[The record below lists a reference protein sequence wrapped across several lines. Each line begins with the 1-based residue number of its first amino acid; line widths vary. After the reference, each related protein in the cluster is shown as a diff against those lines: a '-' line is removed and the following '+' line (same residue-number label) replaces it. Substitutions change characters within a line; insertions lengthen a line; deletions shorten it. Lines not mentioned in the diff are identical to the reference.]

1 MPSRRWTL
9 ALSGALAAGAGLP
22 LRATAQS
29 AWPSRSITIIVPF
42 GPGGGTDILARLLA
56 QHIAPPLGQSVVI
69 DNRAGATG
77 TVGMAALARSRPDG
91 YTLAVAPNGTF
102 AMAPPLLSLPYDND
116 RAFAPIGLLATNA
129 MFVCVHPQAPWRTL
143 AELFEA
149 AKAQPGQLTYASSG
163 AGATNH
169 LGVELMLDMSGTT
182 MTHVSYRSAAQA
194 AQAVMTRESSIS
206 LADAAVALPYLRSGE
221 LRALAVTG
229 TERSSKMPDV
239 PTVAESGLTG
249 YRATVDLGFFAPAG
263 TPQPILDRL
272 AAEART
278 AMLSDEMK
286 SRLDSLAMDAIGGR
300 PAEFAAYQVEE
311 SRKWAELIRRR
322 NIRLE

>member
-1 MPSRRWTL
+1 MPSRRQAL
-9 ALSGALAAGAGLP
+9 ALVSGTLAAGASP
-22 LRATAQS
+22 RAMAQP

-56 QHIAPPLGQSVVI
+56 QHIAPPLGQSVVV

-143 AELFEA
+143 RDLLDA

-169 LGVELMLDMSGTT
+169 LGVELMLDMSGAQ

-221 LRALAVTG
+221 LRALAITG
-229 TERSSKMPDV
+229 TGRSAKMPDV
-239 PTVAESGLTG
+239 PTVAESGLAG

-286 SRLDSLAMDAIGGR
+286 SRLEPLAMDAIGGH

>member
-1 MPSRRWTL
+1 MLSRRSAL
-9 ALSGALAAGAGLP
+9 AVLPGALAAGA
-22 LRATAQS
+22 AVAQP

-56 QHIAPPLGQSVVI
+56 QHIAPALGQSVVV

-77 TVGMAALARSRPDG
+77 TVGMAALARARPDG

-169 LGVELMLDMSGTT
+169 LGVELMLDMSGTQ
-182 MTHVSYRSAAQA
+182 MTHISYRSAAQA

-221 LRALAVTG
+221 LRALAITG
-229 TERSSKMPDV
+229 TERSGKMPDV
-239 PTVAESGLTG
+239 PTVAESGLAG

>member
-1 MPSRRWTL
+1 MLSRR
-9 ALSGALAAGAGLP
+9 SALAALP
-22 LRATAQS
+22 ASLLSRAALAQS
-29 AWPSRSITIIVPF
+29 AWPSRAINIIVPF

-56 QHIAPPLGQSVVI
+56 QHLAPALGQSVVV

-129 MFVCVHPQAPWRTL
+129 MFVCVHPQAPWRSL
-143 AELFEA
+143 AELLDA
-149 AKAQPGQLTYASSG
+149 ARAQPGQLTYASSG

-169 LGVELMLDMSGTT
+169 LGVELMLDMSGTQ

-194 AQAVMTRESSIS
+194 AQAVMTREAAIS

-221 LRALAVTG
+221 LRALAVTSV
-229 TERSSKMPDV
+229 ERSSKMPDV
-239 PTVAESGLTG
+239 PTVAEGGLAG
-249 YRATVDLGFFAPAG
+249 YRATVDLGLFAPAG

-272 AAEART
+272 ADEARR

-300 PAEFAAYQVEE
+300 PAEFAAYQAGE

>member
-1 MPSRRWTL
+1 MLSRRSAL
-9 ALSGALAAGAGLP
+9 ALLPGTLMAGAALAQP
-22 LRATAQS
+22 
-29 AWPSRSITIIVPF
+29 AWPSRAITIIVPF

-56 QHIAPPLGQSVVI
+56 QHIAPPLGQSVVV

-77 TVGMAALARSRPDG
+77 TVGMAVLARSRPDG

-143 AELFEA
+143 RDLLDA

-169 LGVELMLDMSGTT
+169 LGVELMLDMSGTQ

-229 TERSSKMPDV
+229 TERSAKMPEV
-239 PTVAESGLTG
+239 PTVAESGLAG

-278 AMLSDEMK
+278 AMLSDEMR
-286 SRLDSLAMDAIGGR
+286 SRLDPLAMDAVGGL
-300 PAEFAAYQVEE
+300 PSEFAAYQVEE
-311 SRKWAELIRRR
+311 MRKWAELIRRR

>member
-1 MPSRRWTL
+1 MLSRR
-9 ALSGALAAGAGLP
+9 SALAALP
-22 LRATAQS
+22 ASLLSRAALAQS
-29 AWPSRSITIIVPF
+29 AWPSRAINIIVPF

-56 QHIAPPLGQSVVI
+56 QHLAPALGQSVVV

-129 MFVCVHPQAPWRTL
+129 MFVCVHPQAPWRSL
-143 AELFEA
+143 AELLDA
-149 AKAQPGQLTYASSG
+149 ARAQPGQLTYASSG

-169 LGVELMLDMSGTT
+169 LGVELMLDMSSTQ

-194 AQAVMTRESSIS
+194 AQAVMTREAAIS

-221 LRALAVTG
+221 LRALAVTSV
-229 TERSSKMPDV
+229 ERSSKMPDV
-239 PTVAESGLTG
+239 PTVAESGLAG
-249 YRATVDLGFFAPAG
+249 YRATVDLGLFAPAG

-272 AAEART
+272 ADEARR

-300 PAEFAAYQVEE
+300 PAEFAAYQAGE

>member
-1 MPSRRWTL
+1 MLSRRSAL
-9 ALSGALAAGAGLP
+9 ALLPGTLMSGAALGQP
-22 LRATAQS
+22 
-29 AWPSRSITIIVPF
+29 AWPSRAITIIVPF

-77 TVGMAALARSRPDG
+77 TVGMAVLARSRPDG

-143 AELFEA
+143 RDLLDA

-169 LGVELMLDMSGTT
+169 LGVELMLDMSGTQ

-229 TERSSKMPDV
+229 TERSAKMPDV
-239 PTVAESGLTG
+239 PTVAESGLAG

-278 AMLSDEMK
+278 AMLSDEMR
-286 SRLDSLAMDAIGGR
+286 SRLDPLAMDAVGGL
-300 PAEFAAYQVEE
+300 PSEFAAYQVEE
-311 SRKWAELIRRR
+311 MRKWAELIRRR